1 MAVAFKNEQIYLK
14 LRSEILSGKLADG
27 CRLPPE
33 EQLARELN
41 IGRVTLRAALK
52 RLEDESF
59 IRRVRG
65 QGTFVAYDGN
75 LTDADSGQSA
85 DFYKLP
91 AVQHITHK
99 FLLLFSKKTYRT
111 SSIMICSAVQKRA
124 AEKGVEVV
132 SMDYEFF
139 RNCIA
144 MKRGDELIKKSGIT
158 GIILPFHGFI
168 GDEPDLVFFR
178 NLKIP
183 VVLPLPWDSDI
194 YLGIFAAFDS
204 PIRPAMYAALRW
216 LRSMG
221 HKNVAFAGPQGS
233 GNIHLLSEQEYRSM
247 TSSSGELFITAP
259 PDIPLIKKAL
269 SDYLNRHKPTA
280 LFCYDKDYAL
290 AALETCRELNIRIPE
305 DLSLINFSIS
315 DDFTFSDPVIA
326 YNDLKLKERGRSAVD
341 YLLAGGR
348 EPLPEIGFSLIK
360 TNSVADIKQS

>member
-33 EQLARELN
+33 EQLARELG

-65 QGTFVAYDGN
+65 QGTFVTYSGN
-75 LTDADSGQSA
+75 LAENDSEQAAVFS
-85 DFYKLP
+85 DSP
-91 AVQHITHK
+91 AVQHIKHK
-99 FLLLFSKKTYRT
+99 ILLLFSKQLYRT
-111 SSIMICSAVQKRA
+111 SSIMICSAVQTRA
-124 AEKGVEVV
+124 AEKGVEVI

-139 RNCIA
+139 RSCVA
-144 MKRGDELIKKSGIT
+144 MKRGNELINKRGIT
-158 GIILPFHGFI
+158 GIILPFHGYI
-168 GDEPDLVFFR
+168 GDEPDLDFFR
-178 NLKIP
+178 ELKIP
-183 VVLPLPWDSDI
+183 VVLPLPWDSDK

-221 HKNVAFAGPQGS
+221 HTKSVFIGPMGS

-290 AALETCRELNIRIPE
+290 AALETCRELNLRIPE

-326 YNDLKLKERGRSAVD
+326 YNDLKLKERGRAAVD

-348 EPLPEIGFSLIK
+348 EPLPEIGFTLVK
-360 TNSVADIKQS
+360 TNSVADITQL

>member
-14 LRSEILSGKLADG
+14 LRSEIVSGKLADG

-178 NLKIP
+178 NLKKFSCTASAQCRKENYTFC
-183 VVLPLPWDSDI
+183 VS
-194 YLGIFAAFDS
+194 
-204 PIRPAMYAALRW
+204 
-216 LRSMG
+216 RS
-221 HKNVAFAGPQGS
+221 
-233 GNIHLLSEQEYRSM
+233 
-247 TSSSGELFITAP
+247 
-259 PDIPLIKKAL
+259 
-269 SDYLNRHKPTA
+269 
-280 LFCYDKDYAL
+280 
-290 AALETCRELNIRIPE
+290 
-305 DLSLINFSIS
+305 
-315 DDFTFSDPVIA
+315 
-326 YNDLKLKERGRSAVD
+326 RGRSSTRHRIK
-341 YLLAGGR
+341 LAAPWIRSKGM
-348 EPLPEIGFSLIK
+348 PAI
-360 TNSVADIKQS
+360 Q